1 MKIIYKSIF
10 DEIYETLEKS
20 KIMNRPIS
28 CIMLTENEWY
38 DLKNELRTMR
48 DTFRM
53 TYDHDLKGNAI
64 ERLSDL
70 LEVDSEVLDVEMLS
84 ELNEFYLFGVKIKK
98 ESGAATEGEVLK

>member
-1 MKIIYKSIF
+1 MKIIYESIF
-10 DEIYETLEKS
+10 NEMHKVVEKS
-20 KIMNRPIS
+20 NLMNRRINY
-28 CIMLTENEWY
+28 IMLTENEWY

>member
-53 TYDHDLKGNAI
+53 TYDHDLNENAN
-64 ERLSDL
+64 
-70 LEVDSEVLDVEMLS
+70 
-84 ELNEFYLFGVKIKK
+84 ELYLFGVKIKK